1 MPMQSINL
9 MHGTLTRVSYADV
22 TVPPEAIGLSTADVG
37 RVSWARPPWATDDGV
52 RVGAAIWFAD
62 IEGTRFAF
70 DPAQAAD
77 AVLRADAGTAAFH
90 QSAIAHLLAES
101 EFARESVD
109 VLLMTHIEDVGMVA
123 WMNVDG
129 TWSPYFPNA
138 RILVSEL
145 VLRDFR
151 ASSATAEGD
160 AMQDAWRALIAQQRV
175 HSFVDGE
182 QLAPGL
188 TAHVSS
194 GHGAGHTEFRCGADV
209 AAPEVSFIGHL
220 AVSPLHLATGECASL
235 NTDPST
241 AWALLQQEAARAR
254 LLVGPLWPSPGFG
267 RWSEGR
273 VVAGE

>member
-1 MPMQSINL
+1 MAMHSINL
-9 MHGTLTRVSYADV
+9 TQGTLTRVSYADV

-62 IEGTRFAF
+62 IAGTRFAF
-70 DPAQAAD
+70 DPVQAAD

-123 WMNVDG
+123 WMNEDG

-138 RILVSEL
+138 RILVSDQ
-145 VLRDFR
+145 VQRDFH

-160 AMQDAWRALIAQQRV
+160 ATQDAWRALIAQQRV

-182 QLAPGL
+182 QLAPG
-188 TAHVSS
+188 
-194 GHGAGHTEFRCGADV
+194 
-209 AAPEVSFIGHL
+209 HL
-220 AVSPLHLATGECASL
+220 AVSPLHLATGACASL

-241 AWALLQQEAARAR
+241 AWALLQHEAARAR

-267 RWSEGR
+267 RWTEGR